1 MDILFYCGFEP
12 QILKW
17 MHNELSIFIQEE
29 TEGSEKPGH
38 CSQVKTVQKS
48 MSACVFIV
56 VILHTIYIEIG

>member
-1 MDILFYCGFEP
+1 
-12 QILKW
+12 

-38 CSQVKTVQKS
+38 CSQVETVHKS